1 MVTLFWGGTPPLSLV
16 RATNYNFL
24 GRRRKVTSNY
34 PTKYACHTCIQVGG
48 VDPSHFYPTGTNAE
62 NTGRDYST
70 ITCSASCTP
79 GRDSKTKPGRD
90 CFLLYFI
97 TPTGTILV
105 REYMDPD
112 RDYPR
117 SMKLHP
123 TGTIL
128 VRENSPDRVSF
139 VCFPTHFHLPPRGRH
154 HSYHA

>member
-1 MVTLFWGGTPPLSLV
+1 MVHM
-16 RATNYNFL
+16 
-24 GRRRKVTSNY
+24 
-34 PTKYACHTCIQVGG
+34 HTTRG
-48 VDPSHFYPTGTNAE
+48 VDPSHFYPTGTSAE

-70 ITCSASCTP
+70 ITCTP

-97 TPTGTILV
+97 TPTATILV
-105 REYMDPD
+105 RQYMDPD

-128 VRENSPDRVSF
+128 VREYSPDRVSS
-139 VCFPTHFHLPPRGRH
+139 CASRPHFHLSARGRH
-154 HSYHA
+154 PSYHASPTSTLRRLHFATPYLSGTGSFLDLHMHTTSNTGRVLCLTC